1 MSCFPISSCYGHVAS
16 VTLEQ
21 NEGRCV
27 LLESKRACIFH
38 SFVAVVGRVLDK
50 QGREI
55 LTLVVGLVTKKKA

>member
-1 MSCFPISSCYGHVAS
+1 MSGFPISSCYGHVAS
-16 VTLEQ
+16 VTLEE

-27 LLESKRACIFH
+27 LLESKRACIFR

-55 LTLVVGLVTKKKA
+55 LTLVVDLVTKEKA